1 MRLDALMKPRS
12 IAVIGAS
19 EKPTIGR
26 RAILSLDRIGFEG
39 PVFPVNPNYE
49 TVLGRACY
57 PNAADLPEAPDLAIF
72 CLGHARILDS
82 FKAAAERGIGAAVIY
97 DGGFAERGAGGRG
110 LQEQIVG
117 LCREAGI
124 ALCGPNCMGVLSPAD
139 HSTSYLGELRDPTGL
154 AGSVGLV
161 SQSGGVC
168 ITLLSDTRR
177 FGFSHVASSG
187 NEGVLTMADFLD
199 YFVDDPKTKVIG
211 CFVES
216 VRETEHF
223 AGALDRAFGRGK
235 PVVALKVGRAA
246 RTGRAVAT
254 HTAGLAGES
263 RAFSELLAAHHAIEA
278 SDLVEL
284 TEVLA
289 AAQGARHPKGRGIGV
304 VTSSGGLAEL
314 MLDAAAAADLD
325 LPALDPETRAR
336 LDREV
341 GYITGDGNPLDAW
354 GNGTFVENLQYA
366 LAALHGSAGHHAIAF
381 CRDSAD
387 DQPFDSP
394 ELAARYLDLFAAA
407 AANSKKPHYL
417 LLTRPGQ
424 GSRAQIARLRETG
437 IPTVGGIREGL
448 GAIDRLA
455 RWAATPG
462 GE

>member
-26 RAILSLDRIGFEG
+26 RAIASLDRIGFTG
-39 PVFPVNPNYE
+39 PIFPVNPNYE

-57 PNAADLPEAPDLAIF
+57 PSVSDLPEAPDLAIF
-72 CLGHARILDS
+72 CLGHQRVLDS
-82 FKAAAERGIGAAVIY
+82 FAAAAEPGIGAAVIY
-97 DGGFAERGAGGRG
+97 DGGFAERGADGEA
-110 LQEQIVG
+110 LQEKIIG
-117 LCREAGI
+117 LCHEAGI

-139 HSTSYLGELRDPTGL
+139 RSTSYLGELRDVTGL
-154 AGSVGLV
+154 AGNVGLV

-187 NEGVLTMADFLD
+187 NEAVLNMADFLD
-199 YFVDDPKTKVIG
+199 YLVDDPKTKIIG

-216 VRETEHF
+216 VREPEHF
-223 AGALDRAFGRGK
+223 AAALDRAWAQGK
-235 PVVALKVGRAA
+235 PVVVLKVGRTA
-246 RTGRAVAT
+246 RAGRAVAT
-254 HTAGLAGES
+254 HTAGLAGDS

-278 SDLVEL
+278 ADLVEL
-284 TEVLA
+284 TELLA
-289 AAQGARHPKGRGIGV
+289 AAQGTREPTGRRIGV
-304 VTSSGGLAEL
+304 ITSSGGLAEL
-314 MLDAAAAADLD
+314 MLDAAAAAGFD
-325 LPALDPETRAR
+325 LPPLDPETRAR

-366 LAALHGSAGHHAIAF
+366 LAALDDSAAHDAIAF

-394 ELAARYLDLFAAA
+394 ELAARYLELFIAAA
-407 AANSKKPHYL
+407 GRSGKPHYL

-424 GSRAQIARLRETG
+424 GSRSQIARLREAG
-437 IPTVGGIREGL
+437 IPVVGGIREGL
-448 GAIDRLA
+448 GAIDKLA
-455 RWAATPG
+455 RWAASMG